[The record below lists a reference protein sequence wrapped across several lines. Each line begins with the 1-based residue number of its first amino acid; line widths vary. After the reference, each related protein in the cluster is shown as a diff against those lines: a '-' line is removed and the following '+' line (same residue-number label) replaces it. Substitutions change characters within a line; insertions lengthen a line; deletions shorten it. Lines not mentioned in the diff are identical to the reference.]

1 MLLIKNGMIYTGIDP
16 EPFQADIL
24 IDKGRIL
31 EIGKNIPCDG
41 KEIWDATD
49 MELYPGFIDVHTHI
63 GMFGFSESSKDDVE
77 SFDRCTPNH
86 RGIDAINPQEPSFRQ
101 ALEAGVTCV
110 CVGPGSVGCISGTH
124 LAVKTYGIRIDDM
137 VVKNPVAMKAALGS
151 NPKMSKDKVTTRMT
165 IAAVIRETII
175 RAKEYARRMDKACGD
190 PDKMPAYDP
199 KLEALIPVV
208 KKQIPLKVHAHR
220 ADDVFTAIRIA
231 KECDIDLTLE
241 HVADGALIA
250 DALAQEGY
258 PVAVGPHISQS
269 KKEENANKS
278 PAAAVALIRA
288 GCQVS
293 IMTDAPVMAEEY
305 LPVAAGLLMR
315 EGLSQFE
322 ALQTITINPA
332 RHLGIADRVGS
343 LEVGKDADIII
354 AKGCPLQMSVKPA
367 AVFVNGRLVYS
378 CE

>member
-1 MLLIKNGMIYTGIDP
+1 MLLIKNGMVHTGIDP
-16 EPFQADIL
+16 EPFQADVL
-24 IDKGRIL
+24 IDNGRIL
-31 EIGKNIPCDG
+31 EIGKDIPCDG
-41 KEIWDATD
+41 KEIWDAAG
-49 MELYPGFIDVHTHI
+49 MELYPGFIDAHTHI
-63 GMFGFSESSKDDVE
+63 GMFGFSDSSKDDVE

-110 CVGPGSVGCISGTH
+110 CVGPGSVGCLSGTH

-137 VVKNPVAMKAALGS
+137 VVKNPVAMKAALGA

-165 IAAVIRETII
+165 IAAVIRETLI
-175 RAKEYARRMDKACGD
+175 RAKEYARRVEKACGD

-208 KKQIPLKVHAHR
+208 QKKIPLKVHAHR

-231 KECDIDLTLE
+231 KECDVDLTLE

-250 DALAQEGY
+250 DALAKEGY

-278 PAAAVALIRA
+278 PAAAVAMIRA

-343 LEVGKDADIII
+343 LDVGKDADIIV
-354 AKGCPLQMSVKPA
+354 ASGCPLQMSVKPE
-367 AVFVNGRLVYS
+367 AVFVNGQLVYS
-378 CE
+378 RG